1 MKTFASDEVVTN
13 DKLEDEYIL
22 AQATP
27 NLLPA
32 ATTHPFDRP
41 SNYKT
46 ETRFFTAYLIPIW
59 MDDLKSVHGE
69 N

>member
-22 AQATP
+22 AQAPP

-46 ETRFFTAYLIPIW
+46 ETRFFTAYLIPT
-59 MDDLKSVHGE
+59 
-69 N
+69 

>member
-22 AQATP
+22 AQAPP

-46 ETRFFTAYLIPIW
+46 ETETRFFTAYLIPLIPT
-59 MDDLKSVHGE
+59 
-69 N
+69 